1 MSVFV
6 SENLPDE
13 VKSEEIDVA
22 AQMRKGHPQ
31 IPEGDAYIIRL
42 IKQYSQKMGRPIR
55 VFDVGC
61 GTGYFASKLA
71 KRLPEIELIA
81 NEDEPQIAAK
91 LERRLA
97 TDANARVF
105 SGSFEEWNETVD
117 IVLSW
122 GAHHHLPKNYLS
134 HAKQILHQDGIII
147 VGDEFCPEYCENH
160 HEKRIANAELLY
172 IANGY
177 VLTTAEEV
185 ENYQQ
190 TGHIPEAALD
200 LERRRQQA
208 LWTWYKYVVDFAM
221 DRNCVGV
228 AIDELRATHDDLIT
242 GLGIEHKMSP
252 LIVEQE
258 FRLGNFRQIS
268 KKVFGPSYAPEYQ
281 SFVIYELGI

>member
-6 SENLPDE
+6 SENLPDD
-13 VKSEEIDVA
+13 VRSEEIDIA

-42 IKQYSQKMGRPIR
+42 IKQHSQKLGRPIR

-81 NEDEPQIAAK
+81 NEDEPEITAK

-97 TDANARVF
+97 NDANAKVF
-105 SGSFEEWNETVD
+105 SGSFEDWHENVD

-134 HAKQILHQDGIII
+134 HAKHILHQDGVII

-160 HEKRIANAELLY
+160 HAKRIANAELIH

-177 VLTTAEEV
+177 ILTTAEEV

-190 TGHIPEAALD
+190 TGQIPEAALD

-208 LWTWYKYVVDFAM
+208 LWTWYRYVVDYAM
-221 DRNCVGV
+221 DRNCIGV
-228 AIDELRATHDDLIT
+228 AIEELRATHDDLIT